1 MLVIEVERINPSLV
15 PPHGTGAVSG
25 LGSPQVGLVESGA
38 RVGSQA
44 ARAALGSAEEVRE
57 KDGHGK
63 AAVEYRV
70 IHLCDEWIDTDIKEG
85 DVVNIVGGWQSVAR
99 ATYAAVLSSLKPR
112 ADKRGGSAKSKA
124 MSHVDIELDDEYAQ
138 PNDRADEHKDE
149 DENLWDAFGS
159 QDLPSASQ
167 LAQAEAPIQRII
179 LSSSPKHT
187 QNLLVHHPDVLV
199 PVTKVADGASCSRRS
214 LVQDKLRS
222 TGEITKSLLMG
233 NMLHEVLQACL
244 TDGNI
249 TPLTQPEPT
258 RGTSKRTGTQGSS
271 SEELLES
278 TLHGWPEQWDQL
290 GNFSAAF
297 VKARVKEQVQ
307 TNLESLF
314 ALSISTSD
322 AYVDLIEAVRPF
334 AGFGSTYLSSKAD
347 AKLEPFVAAMNVG
360 YDEEALLRSPIL
372 MVDLSAE

>member
-1 MLVIEVERINPSLV
+1 M
-15 PPHGTGAVSG
+15 
-25 LGSPQVGLVESGA
+25 
-38 RVGSQA
+38 
-44 ARAALGSAEEVRE
+44 
-57 KDGHGK
+57 
-63 AAVEYRV
+63 EYRV
-70 IHLCDEWIDTDIKEG
+70 IHLCDEWIDTDVKEG
-85 DVVNIVGGWQSVAR
+85 DVVNIIGDWESVKR
-99 ATYAAVLSSLKPR
+99 ANYSSILSSLKPKGKK
-112 ADKRGGSAKSKA
+112 ASSDKSKQA
-124 MSHVDIELDDEYAQ
+124 PQLDIELDDELAP
-138 PNDRADEHKDE
+138 PNVRADEPKD
-149 DENLWDAFGS
+149 DDDDLWDAFGS

-167 LAQAEAPIQRII
+167 LAQADSPIQRII

-249 TPLTQPEPT
+249 TPPTQPEAAANQA
-258 RGTSKRTGTQGSS
+258 RGTAKRMGTQASN

-278 TLHGWPEQWDQL
+278 TLQGWPEQWDQL

-334 AGFGSTYLSSKAD
+334 AGFGSTYLSSKAG
-347 AKLEPFVAAMNVG
+347 AKLEPFVASMNVSNRR
-360 YDEEALLRSPIL
+360 RSLP
-372 MVDLSAE
+372 SRFKH